1 MTKRE
6 CAIVMAYTGK
16 CMLEGEDFRIFHE
29 YVEELMDRPVFTH
42 ELAFDEV
49 SDEIVK
55 RSEKDFIELCK
66 NAV

>member
-1 MTKRE
+1 MTKHE

-16 CMLEGEDFRIFHE
+16 CMLTGNDFQIFHE
-29 YVEELMDRPVFTH
+29 YIEELMDRPVFTH
-42 ELAFDEV
+42 ELAFKEV

-55 RSEKDFIELCK
+55 RSKKDFLELCK

>member
-1 MTKRE
+1 MTKHE

-16 CMLEGEDFRIFHE
+16 CMLTGEDFRIFHE
-29 YVEELMDRPVFTH
+29 YVEKLMDRPVFTH

-55 RSEKDFIELCK
+55 RSKKDFIELCK